1 VPDSGVDYFVN
12 TSASETRDVVHLEG
26 ALFASPDPGFT
37 LCTVKENELII
48 TFVNVEGEI
57 IYQHVRRK

>member
-1 VPDSGVDYFVN
+1 
-12 TSASETRDVVHLEG
+12 
-26 ALFASPDPGFT
+26 
-37 LCTVKENELII
+37 VKENELII